1 MRIGFL
7 AGTRTGLLAMVAA
20 ATCVALPTPTQGQSP
35 YGAPTPGAHPNGAR
49 PSQALYMAPG
59 ESQGGRQRPSYVD
72 AYGNPIIV
80 PTGFGHHEY
89 GGYGGYDGGG
99 CGPDGCDDGCNSGC
113 DGGCDD
119 GGGGDGGCYGGG
131 DGGCYG
137 PHGAG
142 PYGGFNS
149 SMPMGAG
156 GTNPP
161 IGYDLMNDV
170 GIEGSLVDQRGPHYF
185 DIRAEAVFLQRD
197 ENFRKNID
205 ITSQNVGN
213 TIVLSTGHLDLNTQ
227 AGFRILGRYDICPLS
242 VVEFGYMGI
251 FDWNDSASFTDP
263 TNNLF
268 SLFSRPAPGTGQ
280 FGLSPAGVNLPGGPN
295 PETERAH
302 KHSIELESDLQS
314 AEISYRRYWLGWF
327 PRISGTLLAGF
338 RYTRVDDDFT
348 FKSQGSEPATNF
360 PLGPL
365 AALRYDEECEN
376 NLAGFQAGGDMWISL
391 TQGLRF
397 GSEAKVGLYNNHWR
411 LTNEI
416 TTTPFETTPPTLFE
430 KFDGNHA
437 AFIGEA
443 SLDLVADILPSLS
456 LRGGYEILYLS
467 SLVVA
472 GDNFN
477 ETSPYGNQ
485 GPRIPFVNDDG
496 DLFYHGAHVG
506 VEYIW

>member
-1 MRIGFL
+1 
-7 AGTRTGLLAMVAA
+7 
-20 ATCVALPTPTQGQSP
+20 
-35 YGAPTPGAHPNGAR
+35 
-49 PSQALYMAPG
+49 
-59 ESQGGRQRPSYVD
+59 
-72 AYGNPIIV
+72 
-80 PTGFGHHEY
+80 
-89 GGYGGYDGGG
+89 
-99 CGPDGCDDGCNSGC
+99 
-113 DGGCDD
+113 
-119 GGGGDGGCYGGG
+119 
-131 DGGCYG
+131 
-137 PHGAG
+137 
-142 PYGGFNS
+142 
-149 SMPMGAG
+149 MGAG